1 MLILKQKIIML
12 RQYYVGCRI
21 FIQVR
26 LLLENFINGTLIS
39 FNITLL
45 SAVYRND
52 WLKLTFNCFFA
63 NQSRTISSNQPII
76 LFDLL
81 LLQFFDRA
89 KETNV

>member
-26 LLLENFINGTLIS
+26 LLLENFMNGTLIS

-52 WLKLTFNCFFA
+52 
-63 NQSRTISSNQPII
+63 
-76 LFDLL
+76 
-81 LLQFFDRA
+81 
-89 KETNV
+89 